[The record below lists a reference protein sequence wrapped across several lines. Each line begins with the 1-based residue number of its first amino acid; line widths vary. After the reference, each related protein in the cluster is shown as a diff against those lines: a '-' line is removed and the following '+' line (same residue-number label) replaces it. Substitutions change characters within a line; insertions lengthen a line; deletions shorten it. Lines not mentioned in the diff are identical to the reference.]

1 MNSKL
6 WIRRALSTC
15 LMVAVTATYSMV
27 ALAGSDRV
35 AGELTVTGSGI
46 NGESPSVTVNG
57 EVAKTG
63 RSIFSSSVIA
73 TPTNAGAVINLGKSG
88 IIELSPNT
96 TFTVTFDGKSI
107 SGELASGKLS
117 VLGAANGVD
126 VKTAVGQMV
135 KLNAGESVTAS
146 GKQQDDDDDDKFGG
160 AAWWV
165 WAVIF
170 GGAAAAILIA
180 TFGADNRVALG
191 GSSTTVSPTR

>member
-1 MNSKL
+1 
-6 WIRRALSTC
+6 
-15 LMVAVTATYSMV
+15 MV

-46 NGESPSVTVNG
+46 NGESAAVTVNG
-57 EVAKTG
+57 EIAKTG
-63 RSIFSSSVIA
+63 RSIFSSNIIA
-73 TPTNAGAVINLGKSG
+73 TPANAGAVINLGKSG

-96 TFTVTFDGKSI
+96 VFTVTFDGKSV

-117 VLGAANGVD
+117 VLGATNGVS
-126 VKTAVGQMV
+126 VKTAVGQIV

-146 GKQQDDDDDDKFGG
+146 GKQQDDDDKNGG
-160 AAWWV
+160 AAWWI
-165 WAVIF
+165 WAIIF

-191 GSSTTVSPTR
+191 GGASTVSPTR

>member
-1 MNSKL
+1 
-6 WIRRALSTC
+6 
-15 LMVAVTATYSMV
+15 MVAVSATYSMV

-46 NGESPSVTVNG
+46 NGESPSVIVNG
-57 EVAKTG
+57 EAAKTG

-88 IIELSPNT
+88 IIELSPNS
-96 TFTVTFDGKSI
+96 TFTVNFDGKSI
-107 SGELASGKLS
+107 SGDLASGKLS
-117 VLGAANGVD
+117 VIGAANSVI

-146 GKQQDDDDDDKFGG
+146 GKAKDDDDDHNGG

-165 WAVIF
+165 WAVVF
-170 GGAAAAILIA
+170 GGAAAVILWA

-191 GSSTTVSPTR
+191 GDASTVSPVR

>member
-6 WIRRALSTC
+6 WIRRALSMC

-57 EVAKTG
+57 EAAKTG

-73 TPTNAGAVINLGKSG
+73 TPSNAGAVINLGKSG

-107 SGELASGKLS
+107 SGDLASGKLS
-117 VLGAANGVD
+117 VLGAANSVN

-146 GKQQDDDDDDKFGG
+146 GKRQDDDDDKFGG

-191 GSSTTVSPTR
+191 GNASTVSPIR

>member
-1 MNSKL
+1 
-6 WIRRALSTC
+6 
-15 LMVAVTATYSMV
+15 MV

-35 AGELTVTGSGI
+35 AGELTVTGSEI
-46 NGESPSVTVNG
+46 NGESPAVTVNG

-63 RSIFSSSVIA
+63 RSIFSSNVIA
-73 TPTNAGAVINLGKSG
+73 TPSNAGAVINLGKSG

-96 TFTVTFDGKSI
+96 IFTVSFDGKSV
-107 SGELASGKLS
+107 SGDLASGKIS
-117 VLGAANGVD
+117 VLGTANGVN

-146 GKQQDDDDDDKFGG
+146 GKPQDDDDHHGG
-160 AAWWV
+160 AAWWI

-191 GSSTTVSPTR
+191 GGASTVSPTR